1 MSVSDDMR
9 QAADLLAN
17 INRLY
22 NYAPESGSWSPNTLR
37 YEADYLERHIAEEVT
52 S

>member
-1 MSVSDDMR
+1 MTVSDNMR
-9 QAADLLAN
+9 QAADLLAA

-22 NYAPESGSWSPNTLR
+22 NYAPEAGSWSPNTLR
-37 YEADYLERHIAEEVT
+37 YEADYLERHVAEEI

>member
-1 MSVSDDMR
+1 MTISDDMR
-9 QAADLLAN
+9 QAADLLAG

-22 NYAPESGSWSPNTLR
+22 NYCPDAGSWSPNTLR
-37 YEADYLERHIAEEVT
+37 YEADYLERPIVEEI